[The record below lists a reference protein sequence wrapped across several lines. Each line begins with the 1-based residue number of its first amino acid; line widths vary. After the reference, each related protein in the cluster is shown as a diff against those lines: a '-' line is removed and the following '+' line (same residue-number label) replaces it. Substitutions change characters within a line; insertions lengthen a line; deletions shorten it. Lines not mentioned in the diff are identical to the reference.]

1 MNEEEKAIRQYR
13 LYEFLRRASLDDS
26 ILLRTDDW
34 KHVEQEINALWPDFG
49 RKLYA
54 YGVNMSDTERRICWM
69 ARMNIPPLGMA
80 TILKRSKPAISLARS
95 RLYEKIHAVKA
106 TGAIFDEFI
115 RGL

>member
-1 MNEEEKAIRQYR
+1 
-13 LYEFLRRASLDDS
+13 
-26 ILLRTDDW
+26 
-34 KHVEQEINALWPDFG
+34 
-49 RKLYA
+49 
-54 YGVNMSDTERRICWM
+54 M